1 MVEKA
6 CKVCH
11 RLTEEKEC
19 PVCKTKELTENW
31 QGIAIIFKPE
41 ESEIAKELNF
51 KSPGK
56 YAIKV

>member
-19 PVCKTKELTENW
+19 PVCKTKDLTENW